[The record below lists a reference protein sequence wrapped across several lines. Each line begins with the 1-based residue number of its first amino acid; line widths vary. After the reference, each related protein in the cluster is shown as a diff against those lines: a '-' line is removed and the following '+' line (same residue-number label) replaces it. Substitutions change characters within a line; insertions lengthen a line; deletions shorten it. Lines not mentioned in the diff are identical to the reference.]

1 MNLRKLFLMS
11 VAVALFGWGDA
22 YAGSDDVPT
31 PQLCSTIRDC
41 TKLIDKVKDPTQ
53 LAQAL
58 VNRCSLRLSLLLD
71 ESTEDC
77 DRAIAIEPNLVSA
90 FEARSRINAFLAI
103 TAFGP
108 AKKQTAG
115 KQAQEDLDKV
125 VELAPHQ
132 ARSYLLRGRH
142 MMLTKRYELALRDFN
157 EAASLSPEDPL
168 VYLQRSSVYK
178 SLGKDDLAL
187 KDGDKFL
194 AIAPPRASVLTMMA
208 EIYLARHQLQ
218 QALPLADRAVEL
230 GAANG
235 KDENFDLNNA
245 LTKRGSIYVEMGDQE
260 RAKQDFVAAISAAP
274 SATEAREALGA
285 LLNKHI
291 PSDMDC
297 SLAAVNLSQESQLN
311 AIKICT
317 DLLDVAE
324 STLARDQ
331 RARLY
336 MGTKQY
342 DLAAADFSKLI
353 EADPKDIGSY
363 LFRAQAYHRA
373 DKQDLA
379 LADINK
385 SLEEQKSVK
394 VLDPEASR
402 RIDLILRAQIE
413 MALGLHAEAQQDI
426 SEVLAKA
433 PQTPDALAIRAWLKT
448 RQGDLAGAKND
459 LDLAMATNT
468 FIYRGWFTKVQD
480 ALGRGSQAEA
490 DAAFRDAFRGI

>member
-1 MNLRKLFLMS
+1 
-11 VAVALFGWGDA
+11 
-22 YAGSDDVPT
+22 
-31 PQLCSTIRDC
+31 
-41 TKLIDKVKDPTQ
+41 
-53 LAQAL
+53 
-58 VNRCSLRLSLLLD
+58 
-71 ESTEDC
+71 
-77 DRAIAIEPNLVSA
+77 
-90 FEARSRINAFLAI
+90 
-103 TAFGP
+103 
-108 AKKQTAG
+108 
-115 KQAQEDLDKV
+115 
-125 VELAPHQ
+125 
-132 ARSYLLRGRH
+132 
-142 MMLTKRYELALRDFN
+142 
-157 EAASLSPEDPL
+157 
-168 VYLQRSSVYK
+168 
-178 SLGKDDLAL
+178 
-187 KDGDKFL
+187 
-194 AIAPPRASVLTMMA
+194 MA

-218 QALPLADRAVEL
+218 QALALADRAVEL
-230 GAANG
+230 GAADG
-235 KDENFDLNNA
+235 KDRNFDLNNA
-245 LTKRGSIYVEMGDQE
+245 LTKRGSIYVEMGDEE

-274 SATEAREALGA
+274 SATEAREALGV

-448 RQGDLAGAKND
+448 RQGDLAGAKDD
-459 LDLAMATNT
+459 LDLAMATTT
-468 FIYRGWFTKVQD
+468 FIYRGRFTKVQD
-480 ALGRGSQAEA
+480 ALGRGSQADA
-490 DAAFRDAFRGI
+490 DAAFRDAFRDI

>member
-1 MNLRKLFLMS
+1 MS
-11 VAVALFGWGDA
+11 VAIALFGWCDA

-31 PQLCSTIRDC
+31 PQLCSTIGDC
-41 TKLIDKVKDPTQ
+41 TQLIDKVKDPTQ

-58 VNRCSLRLSLLLD
+58 VDRCSLQLKMLLSV
-71 ESTEDC
+71 STKDC
-77 DRAIAIEPNLVSA
+77 DRAVEIGPNLVSA
-90 FEARSRINAFLAI
+90 YEVRSRINAFVAV
-103 TAFGP
+103 TTFDP
-108 AKKQTAG
+108 TKKQTAAR
-115 KQAQEDLDKV
+115 QAEEDLDKV

-142 MMLTKRYELALRDFN
+142 LMLTKRYDLALRDLN
-157 EAASLSPEDPL
+157 EAASLSPEDPV

-208 EIYLARHQLQ
+208 EIYLARHQLK
-218 QALPLADRAVEL
+218 QALPLANRSVEIGAV
-230 GAANG
+230 NG

-245 LTKRGSIYVEMGDQE
+245 LTKRGRIYLEMGDEE

-353 EADPKDIGSY
+353 EADPKNIGNY
-363 LFRAQAYHRA
+363 LARAQAYHRA

-385 SLEEQKSVK
+385 SLEAQNSVK

-448 RQGDLAGAKND
+448 RQGDLAGAKDD

-468 FIYRGWFTKVQD
+468 FIYRGRFTKVQD

-490 DAAFRDAFRGI
+490 DAAFRDAFRNI